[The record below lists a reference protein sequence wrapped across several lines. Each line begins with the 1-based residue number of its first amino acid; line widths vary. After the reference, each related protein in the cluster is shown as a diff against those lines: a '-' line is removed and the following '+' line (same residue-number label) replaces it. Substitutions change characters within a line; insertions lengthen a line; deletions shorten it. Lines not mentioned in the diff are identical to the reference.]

1 MRGSASKIKLESY
14 GDLFGKH
21 DLPIVQKV
29 AMQEQVVEIPLAE
42 LYEFDSHPFKVLDD
56 EKMEEL
62 VQSIKERGVLVPG
75 IARPVGKNRYEIISG
90 HRRKHACELA
100 GLTKMP
106 VFIKEMSDEESTVVM
121 VDANIQREVILP
133 SEKAKAYKMKY
144 DALKHPGIKGE
155 GNTLALVGAT
165 AGDSAKTV
173 QRYILLANLVDGLLD
188 MVDDKTIGFIQGT
201 ELAYLDE
208 EQQNWVFHFLK
219 ETSISIDKEQA
230 TKLKEYGKKK
240 ELTEPMV
247 KLILSESKPKE
258 RKITIKANRI
268 KQYFPEDMSETEIE
282 SIIVGLLEEWKNR
295 E

>member
-42 LYEFDSHPFKVLDD
+42 LHEFNSHPFKVLDD

-75 IARPVGKNRYEIISG
+75 IVRPAGKNGYEIISG

-106 VFIKEMSDEESTVVM
+106 VFIKQMSDEESTVVM

-144 DALKHPGIKGE
+144 DAIKHPGIKGE

-173 QRYILLANLVDGLLD
+173 QRYILLANLVDFVSPFCIRQD
-188 MVDDKTIGFIQGT
+188 ERNWRIWMKNSRIGF
-201 ELAYLDE
+201 
-208 EQQNWVFHFLK
+208 
-219 ETSISIDKEQA
+219 
-230 TKLKEYGKKK
+230 
-240 ELTEPMV
+240 
-247 KLILSESKPKE
+247 LI
-258 RKITIKANRI
+258 
-268 KQYFPEDMSETEIE
+268 F
-282 SIIVGLLEEWKNR
+282 
-295 E
+295 

>member
-1 MRGSASKIKLESY
+1 M
-14 GDLFGKH
+14 
-21 DLPIVQKV
+21 
-29 AMQEQVVEIPLAE
+29 
-42 LYEFDSHPFKVLDD
+42 
-56 EKMEEL
+56 
-62 VQSIKERGVLVPG
+62 PG

-106 VFIKEMSDEESTVVM
+106 MFIKEKSDEESTVVM

-188 MVDDKTIGFIQGT
+188 MVDDKIIGFIQGT

-208 EQQNWVFHFLK
+208 EQQNWIFDFLK
-219 ETSISIDKEQA
+219 ETSISMSKEQA
-230 TKLKEYGKKK
+230 AKLKEYGKKK

-247 KLILSESKPKE
+247 KMILTESKPKE

-268 KQYFPEDMSETEIE
+268 KQYFPEDMSEMEIE
-282 SIIVGLLEEWKNR
+282 DIIVGLLEEWKNR